1 MSTAQA
7 GRKFLGGTVPNRVPE
22 IDNISNMG
30 ALARHVRA
38 RSHETIR
45 FLTNL
50 AYLRMRSVIPDN
62 STLSITGAAYQD
74 ARGTTAYPRA
84 HVLPGNV
91 RINGMNV
98 PDLVASQPRL
108 MAELTVPLKR
118 TNMLPV
124 VFNYADRLFEDTG
137 AIDVL
142 VAACRWLVGEQKS
155 GEAIGPNLMAAA
167 YDQHVKIGYGAAY
180 EAAAKRAETMS
191 EEDWGKLVKKGKSTI
206 TEGPNQGFVM
216 IDADESDYRTKRDT
230 AAKCLRFAKHL
241 NSDLQPKGVLP
252 SDVQDQVTLLDSLG
266 GSSLGTS

>member
-1 MSTAQA
+1 MSTAQS
-7 GRKFLGGTVPNRVPE
+7 GRKFLGGTVPNRVAE

-50 AYLRMRSVIPDN
+50 AYLRMRGVIPDN

-74 ARGTTAYPRA
+74 ARGTTTYPRA

-91 RINGMNV
+91 RVNGHNI
-98 PDLVASQPRL
+98 PDLVANQPRL

-142 VAACRWLVGEQKS
+142 LAASRWLVGEQPN
-155 GEAIGPNLMAAA
+155 GQMIGPYLMANA
-167 YDQHVKIGYGAAY
+167 YDRHVAPGYAAAY

-191 EEDWGKLVKKGKSTI
+191 AGDWVKLVKKGKSTI
-206 TEGPNQGFVM
+206 TESPDQGFIMV
-216 IDADESDYRTKRDT
+216 DADDSEYRTKRDA
-230 AAKCLRFAKHL
+230 AAKSLRFAKHL
-241 NSDLQPKGVLP
+241 IGDLHPQGVLP
-252 SDVQDQVTLLDSLG
+252 ADVQERVVLLDSLG
-266 GSSLGTS
+266 GVMS